1 MAHKR
6 AKYRAKNVSARS
18 LDGIQP
24 ERLADGRIIFH
35 VTDRPYLLTI
45 GDFSGRF
52 SSIQAARLAARQYS
66 LAARLDRP
74 TSIESLEPLRYA
86 IEYGIGKEYRKLVER
101 TSIKERAH
109 VGFGVKYDGDTAPMP
124 EGIKEMVVRTAKGSR
139 KIVRV
144 STARKRRIPGNGQH
158 PLLSDYDRKVR
169 QLSDNARAHAFDT
182 LDKRQNLI
190 DLAATII
197 VSHIFSIDISGNYN
211 SCGDDRQLSLF
222 E

>member
-1 MAHKR
+1 
-6 AKYRAKNVSARS
+6 
-18 LDGIQP
+18 
-24 ERLADGRIIFH
+24 

-45 GDFSGRF
+45 GEHSARYP
-52 SSIQAARLAARQYS
+52 SIYAARLAARQYS
-66 LAARLDRP
+66 LAARLDKP
-74 TSIESLEPLRYA
+74 SSIESLEAMRYT
-86 IEYGIGKEYRKLVER
+86 IEYGQGTAYHKLVEWTNR
-101 TSIKERAH
+101 KERAH
-109 VGFGVKYDGDTAPMP
+109 VGFGIKYDGDTAPMP
-124 EGIKEMVVRTAKGSR
+124 EGIREMVIRTAKGSR

-169 QLSDNARAHAFDT
+169 QLSDNARAHASDT

-211 SCGDDRQLSLF
+211 SCI